1 MCVREAQTLA
11 MPRFD
16 YAFLAENAYDDTDG
30 RAHIR
35 GIIETLSIPR
45 LPSRQKKLVLM
56 VAITADG
63 PEKFLIRVRITHD
76 ETGDAIGQIDLPAQV
91 FAAGRLNLYA
101 TLDDFPV
108 RRPGTYSF
116 AVALEDQAMPW
127 KVLKVAVR
135 VGPRRQTVH

>member
-1 MCVREAQTLA
+1 
-11 MPRFD
+11 MPKFD
-16 YAFLAENAYDDTDG
+16 YAFLAENAYDDSDG

-35 GIIETLSIPR
+35 GIIDTLNIPR
-45 LPSRQKKLVLM
+45 LPSRQRRLVLM
-56 VAITADG
+56 VAITADH

-76 ETGDAIGQIDLPAQV
+76 ETGDAIGQIDLGAEA

-116 AVALEDQAMPW
+116 AVTLDDQPMPW

-135 VGPRRQTVH
+135 VGPKRQTVH

>member
-1 MCVREAQTLA
+1 
-11 MPRFD
+11 MPKFD
-16 YAFLAENAYDDTDG
+16 YAFLAERAYDDSDG

-35 GIIETLSIPR
+35 GIIETLSMPR
-45 LPSRQKKLVLM
+45 LPARQKRLVLM
-56 VAITADG
+56 VAVTADA
-63 PEKFLIRVRITHD
+63 PEQFLIRVHITHD
-76 ETGDAIGQIDLPAQV
+76 ETGDAIGQIDMPARV
-91 FAAGRLNLYA
+91 FAPGRLNLYA

-116 AVALEDQAMPW
+116 AVALENDSMPW

>member
-1 MCVREAQTLA
+1 

-56 VAITADG
+56 VALTADG
-63 PEKFLIRVRITHD
+63 PEKFLIRVRVTHD
-76 ETGDAIGQIDLPAQV
+76 ETGDAIGQIDLPAEV

-116 AVALEDQAMPW
+116 AVALENQAMPW